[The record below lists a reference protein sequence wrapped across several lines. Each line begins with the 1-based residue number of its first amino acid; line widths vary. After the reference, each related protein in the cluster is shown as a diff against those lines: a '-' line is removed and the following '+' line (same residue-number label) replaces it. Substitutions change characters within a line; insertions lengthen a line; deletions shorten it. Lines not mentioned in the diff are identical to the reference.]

1 MWKDPKISGQRDWLQ
16 SFLELACQFGD
27 LLRDWDGDMH
37 EVSVMEKVI
46 SEVER
51 VAHEHGLVV
60 VTKFTLKIGALSGII
75 PEALEFAFQG
85 LRMGTA
91 LEKAEMK
98 LEVELAKFKCTVC
111 EREIE
116 VGEFEYVCP
125 DCGGALAIIS
135 GTGDIQL
142 LTVEGISRESS
153 AFR

>member
-1 MWKDPKISGQRDWLQ
+1 
-16 SFLELACQFGD
+16 
-27 LLRDWDGDMH
+27 
-37 EVSVMEKVI
+37 MEKVI
-46 SEVER
+46 AEVER

-98 LEVELAKFKCTVC
+98 LEVELARGKCTVC

-116 VGEFEYVCP
+116 IGEFEYVCP
-125 DCGGALAIIS
+125 ECGGALAIIDGS
-135 GTGDIQL
+135 SDIQL
-142 LTVEGISRESS
+142 LSVEGMSRESN
-153 AFR
+153 AYG